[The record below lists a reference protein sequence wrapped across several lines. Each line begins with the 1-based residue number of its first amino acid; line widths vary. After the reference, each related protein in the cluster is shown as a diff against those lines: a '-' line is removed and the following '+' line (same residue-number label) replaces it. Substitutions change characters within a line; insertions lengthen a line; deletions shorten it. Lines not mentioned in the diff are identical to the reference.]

1 MTGIFNIDVTYTLT
15 VKWIMHTW
23 TCLLQEHLEECKC
36 VTVLERVCTVM
47 YDILT
52 GAGFIRLISIA
63 AVVAVAAHT
72 DGGSLSCGAAVR
84 RAL

>member
-1 MTGIFNIDVTYTLT
+1 
-15 VKWIMHTW
+15 
-23 TCLLQEHLEECKC
+23 
-36 VTVLERVCTVM
+36 M

-63 AVVAVAAHT
+63 AVIAVAAHT
-72 DGGSLSCGAAVR
+72 DGGGLSCGAAVR